1 MASFSSL
8 QVTYLW
14 KGQILAYRLLGPR
27 ERVIIGDRRGVT
39 FPTPRPVGFPR
50 RFPLLTPVRDGFRL
64 RLGPGLSGELQ
75 VRGQTRTVGDVLL
88 QPAVRR
94 FLRDPGMFRE
104 IELYPGDSASLRF
117 DGDASAQILI
127 SYAEP
132 PERLPKPPLI
142 RDLTLMRVWTGTVSA
157 TVALVATIWLI
168 TRGMSEPTQ
177 EISQERF
184 DKVVAP
190 QLEKPSFKAAEA
202 KRKAELAEAARKRK
216 EKEAAESKRA
226 REKEGR
232 LGRTDAPNRETVMP
246 KGREDVL
253 RAKVAKTGLLAALG
267 NQRAPGSGLGRLFD
281 TADRADMDQAV
292 NGLEGA
298 TLLAG
303 RGQGGL
309 GVAGTGLGGGGT
321 GFGRIQ
327 GSGNLDVGA
336 GRGRGRKGPGLGRGH
351 EREVQVGMET
361 GTAQAEGGLT
371 RDQINRVVRAHAAA
385 IRYCY
390 EKELQRQPSL
400 SGKVELYWVIRA
412 NGNVDRTKIAAST
425 LGNREVEGC
434 MERQVKNWQFPR
446 SDSETI
452 VQSYPFFFKGGG

>member
-1 MASFSSL
+1 MAPPPSL

-14 KGQILAYRLLGPR
+14 KGQILGYRLL
-27 ERVIIGDRRGVT
+27 ERRDRVVIGDRKGVT
-39 FPTPRPVGFPR
+39 FATPRPAGFPA
-50 RFPLLTPVRDGFRL
+50 RFALVTPARDGFRL
-64 RLGPGLSGELQ
+64 HLGPGLSGDLHL
-75 VRGQTRTVGDVLL
+75 RGQQRTVGDILV

-104 IELYPGDSASLRF
+104 VDLYPGDSASLRF
-117 DGDASAQILI
+117 DADGSIQILI
-127 SYAEP
+127 SYAES
-132 PERLPKPPLI
+132 PERLPKPPLV
-142 RDLTLMRVWTGTVSA
+142 RDLTMVRTGAATFSA
-157 TVALVATIWLI
+157 TVTLIAGVWLA
-168 TRGMSEPTQ
+168 TRGMSSGTQ
-177 EISQERF
+177 VISQERF
-184 DKVVAP
+184 NRVVAP
-190 QLEKPSFKAAEA
+190 QLEKPAFKAAE
-202 KRKAELAEAARKRK
+202 KRKTALAAEARRRK

-232 LGRTDAPNRETVMP
+232 LGRADAPNKETVLP

-267 NQRAPGSGLGRLFD
+267 RERAPGSGLGRLFD
-281 TADRADMDQAV
+281 YADHADMDQAM
-292 NGLEGA
+292 NGLAGA
-298 TLLAG
+298 TLVAG
-303 RGQGGL
+303 RGEGGL

-336 GRGRGRKGPGLGRGH
+336 GRGRGRKGPGLGRGR

-361 GTAQAEGGLT
+361 GTAETEGGLT
-371 RDQINRVVRAHAAA
+371 REQINRVVRAHAAA

-400 SGKVELYWVIRA
+400 SGKVELYWVIRTK
-412 NGNVDRTKIAAST
+412 GNVERTKIAAST
-425 LGNREVEGC
+425 LGSREVEGC

>member
-1 MASFSSL
+1 MAHHASL

-14 KGQILAYRLLGPR
+14 KGQILGYRLLGPR
-27 ERVIIGDRRGVT
+27 DRVVIGDRKGVT
-39 FPTPRPVGFPR
+39 FATPRAAGFPG
-50 RFPLLTPVRDGFRL
+50 RFALITPARDGYRL
-64 RLGPGLSGELQ
+64 HLGPGLSGELHL
-75 VRGQTRTVGDVLL
+75 RGQERTVGDVLV

-104 IELYPGDSASLRF
+104 VELYPGDSASLRF
-117 DGDASAQILI
+117 DADGSVQILI
-127 SYAEP
+127 SYAES
-132 PERLPKPPLI
+132 PERLPKPPLV
-142 RDLTLMRVWTGTVSA
+142 RDLTMVRTGATTFTATVS
-157 TVALVATIWLI
+157 LVAGVWLA
-168 TRGMSEPTQ
+168 TRGMPSGSQ

-184 DKVVAP
+184 NRVVAP
-190 QLEKPSFKAAEA
+190 ELEKPAFKAAE
-202 KRKAELAEAARKRK
+202 KRKAALVAEARRRK

-232 LGRTDAPNRETVMP
+232 LGRADAQAKETIMP

-267 NQRAPGSGLGRLFD
+267 RERAPGSGLGKLFD
-281 TADRADMDQAV
+281 NADRADMDQAM
-292 NGLEGA
+292 NGLAGA
-298 TLLAG
+298 TLVAG
-303 RGQGGL
+303 RGEGGL

-336 GRGRGRKGPGLGRGH
+336 GRGRGRKGPGLGRGR

-361 GTAQAEGGLT
+361 GTPQAEGGLT

-400 SGKVELYWVIRA
+400 SGKVELYWVIRP

-425 LGNREVEGC
+425 LGSREVEGC

-446 SDSETI
+446 SDTETI